1 MADDFEKAV
10 EDGLKLSKRIY
21 FGKDRSV
28 APPRMAAMEKSSSHS
43 YLPSA
48 PMAYA
53 VISDPAMVDN
63 PDIPSYQPHVHGRC
77 DPPALIPL
85 QMNGVVLEADCYL
98 DTALVTVTGSW
109 RVHCVMGSRHCDVR
123 VAVPMGEQ
131 GSVLGVEVDTPSKTY
146 SMQQI
151 AMGEK
156 NDGEKAAKAE
166 NGAFIKAHIFTFTV
180 PLVDGGSN
188 LSIKVSWSQR
198 LLHSKGQFS
207 LSIPFSFPQYVTP
220 AGKKISKK
228 EKIQLNVDSGP
239 GTGLLCETTSH
250 PLKEQRRQVGKLGFL
265 YESEVLQ
272 WSSSDFTFTYTVS
285 SSHIFG
291 GALLQSPSIVDSDQR
306 DMFCFY
312 LFPGNQQS
320 QKAFR
325 KEVIFVVDVSGS
337 MREKPLDDTKSALF
351 AALSKLDPEDSFNII
366 AFNGDTYRYS
376 SRMELATEQAIEKVT
391 QWINMNFVAGD
402 GTNILLPL
410 NQAMEMLC
418 NTRDAIPMVFLIT
431 DGSVEDER
439 QICDV
444 MSSLLTNQGSI
455 CPRVHTFG
463 IGTFC
468 NHYFLRMLAIIGRG
482 HHDAAYDADS
492 IDVRMKAF
500 FDRASSTVLA
510 NITVDAMDNMDGI
523 EVYPSRIPDLLSES
537 PLIVS
542 GRYQGAFPET
552 LKATGILA
560 DSSNFVVDLKV
571 QKAKD
576 IPLDKI
582 LAKQEIDLLT
592 AQAWFSDDREL
603 QNKVARMSIK
613 SGIISEYTRTIFLET
628 QRGKEDTGLTRVPE
642 HKQVPSKIEQQK
654 ATDFKGQK
662 TIMLR
667 SLGLGF
673 GNLTATAENLS
684 PGCEEEKLPEAAEIF
699 VKAASNCCGK
709 LCGRCCCMCC
719 IQTCS
724 RMNDQCAIALTQL
737 CGAIACLGCFSCC
750 ELCCSG
756 ND

>member
-1 MADDFEKAV
+1 M
-10 EDGLKLSKRIY
+10 
-21 FGKDRSV
+21 
-28 APPRMAAMEKSSSHS
+28 
-43 YLPSA
+43 
-48 PMAYA
+48 
-53 VISDPAMVDN
+53 MVGQMPN
-63 PDIPSYQPHVHGRC
+63 R
-77 DPPALIPL
+77 PL
-85 QMNGVVLEADCYL
+85 Y
-98 DTALVTVTGSW
+98 
-109 RVHCVMGSRHCDVR
+109 
-123 VAVPMGEQ
+123 
-131 GSVLGVEVDTPSKTY
+131 
-146 SMQQI
+146 
-151 AMGEK
+151 
-156 NDGEKAAKAE
+156 
-166 NGAFIKAHIFTFTV
+166 
-180 PLVDGGSN
+180 
-188 LSIKVSWSQR
+188 
-198 LLHSKGQFS
+198 FS
-207 LSIPFSFPQYVTP
+207 LSLSICIFSCV
-220 AGKKISKK
+220 G
-228 EKIQLNVDSGP
+228 V
-239 GTGLLCETTSH
+239 CTS
-250 PLKEQRRQVGKLGFL
+250 PV
-265 YESEVLQ
+265 VLTLIY
-272 WSSSDFTFTYTVS
+272 F
-285 SSHIFG
+285 
-291 GALLQSPSIVDSDQR
+291 
-306 DMFCFY
+306 
-312 LFPGNQQS
+312 
-320 QKAFR
+320 
-325 KEVIFVVDVSGS
+325 
-337 MREKPLDDTKSALF
+337 F
-351 AALSKLDPEDSFNII
+351 A
-366 AFNGDTYRYS
+366 
-376 SRMELATEQAIEKVT
+376 
-391 QWINMNFVAGD
+391 
-402 GTNILLPL
+402 
-410 NQAMEMLC
+410 QAMEMLC

-510 NITVDAMDNMDGI
+510 NITIDAMDNMDGI

-542 GRYQGAFPET
+542 GRYRGAFPET

-576 IPLDKI
+576 IPLDKVR
-582 LAKQEIDLLT
+582 
-592 AQAWFSDDREL
+592 SL
-603 QNKVARMSIK
+603 QSKRLIYSRLRLGSQMIESYRIRFVVARMSIK

-628 QRGKEDTGLTRVPE
+628 QRGKEDSGLTRVPE

-654 ATDFKGQK
+654 ATEFKGQK

-724 RMNDQCAIALTQL
+724 RMNDQCAIVLTQL

>member
-1 MADDFEKAV
+1 MADDFVKAV

-28 APPRMAAMEKSSSHS
+28 APPKMAAMEKSSSHS

-109 RVHCVMGSRHCDVR
+109 RVHCVMGSRHCDVC

-131 GSVLGVEVDTPSKTY
+131 GSVLGVEVGTNSKTY
-146 SMQQI
+146 CTQQI
-151 AMGEK
+151 AMDEK
-156 NDGEKAAKAE
+156 NDVEKVAKAE
-166 NGAFIKAHIFTFTV
+166 NGAFIKPHIFTFTV

-198 LLHSKGQFS
+198 LSHSKGQFS

-250 PLKEQRRQVGKLGFL
+250 PLKEQQRQVGKLGFL

-291 GALLQSPSIVDSDQR
+291 GVLLQSPSIVDSDQR

-325 KEVIFVVDVSGS
+325 REVIFVVDVSGS

-482 HHDAAYDADS
+482 HHDAASDADS
-492 IDVRMKAF
+492 IEVRMKAF

-510 NITVDAMDNMDGI
+510 NVTIDAMDNMDGI

-560 DSSNFVVDLKV
+560 DLSNFVVDLKV

-576 IPLDKI
+576 IPLDK
-582 LAKQEIDLLT
+582 
-592 AQAWFSDDREL
+592 
-603 QNKVARMSIK
+603 VARMSIK
-613 SGIISEYTRTIFLET
+613 SGIISEYTRTILLET
-628 QRGKEDTGLTRVPE
+628 QRGKDDTGSTRVPE
-642 HKQVPSKIEQQK
+642 HGDQHKQVPSKIEQQK
-654 ATDFKGQK
+654 ATNFKGQK
-662 TIMLR
+662 IIMLR

-684 PGCEEEKLPEAAEIF
+684 PGYEEEKLPEAAEIF

-724 RMNDQCAIALTQL
+724 RMNDQCAIVLTQL

-756 ND
+756 KD